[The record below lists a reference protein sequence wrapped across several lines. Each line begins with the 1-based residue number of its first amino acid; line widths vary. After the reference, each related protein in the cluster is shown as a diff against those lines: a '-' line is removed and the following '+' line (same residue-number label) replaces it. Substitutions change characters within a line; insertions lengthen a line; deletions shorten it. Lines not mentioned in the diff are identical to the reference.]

1 MNYEKHKIVVLFYEP
16 DLYKED
22 SKNARGINV
31 KCNFKLKDTI
41 SDWGI
46 SVSSTFL
53 VNVKFYFPFTFIY
66 LVEST
71 SV

>member
-1 MNYEKHKIVVLFYEP
+1 MNLTYIKKTQKIPLAS
-16 DLYKED
+16 L
-22 SKNARGINV
+22 SNV
-31 KCNFKLKDTI
+31 IFKLKDTI

-53 VNVKFYFPFTFIY
+53 VNVKFYFPLTFIY
-66 LVEST
+66 FVEST